1 MDHWYQFVLYPH
13 KAPNYWQVYLSL
25 ICPDFYFCCHESVE
39 NYSPAHYHIAVHFPF
54 HFDFAAICALLAP
67 LKVPVPNGVTLI
79 HNFDDFKSY
88 CERGAL

>member
-1 MDHWYQFVLYPH
+1 MLRYY
-13 KAPNYWQVYLSL
+13 VYLPGSTKV
-25 ICPDFYFCCHESVE
+25 IFW
-39 NYSPAHYHIAVHFPF
+39 
-54 HFDFAAICALLAP
+54 FAAICALLAP